1 MVTGRRWM
9 VFGRRWMA
17 AGIGTPWT
25 DQRAVVAALEAGTP
39 LMEAAPFEGR
49 SRFEIMPGG
58 IVGWWLDGRLTAD
71 LTLRHVMDDTVSI
84 QFVQTGGGRRRIT
97 AHGTERH
104 GGGTLYIGLFPAGSR
119 QIRRWRAGRPIR
131 YAAFWVPPAHAAAVL
146 FPDRTGRL
154 PAFTDLLNGGLEAP
168 FGLSVT
174 MTPAMH
180 AVMDALIDGPP
191 RPAALARAYESLKLQ
206 ELMIEAAGVM
216 AAAAGPRRAADGVP
230 ARTRHEMQI
239 ERAADILRR
248 ELADP
253 PGFRDL
259 ARRVGIS
266 HNRLAAGFVARFGC
280 TPHDYGKRHRMQAA
294 RRMIRE
300 GRHGLVDVA
309 ALVGFSGQAAFGRAY
324 TAFFGHPPG
333 ADRRA
338 GVDR

>member
-1 MVTGRRWM
+1 MT
-9 VFGRRWMA
+9 

-25 DQRAVVAALEAGTP
+25 TQRAVVAALEAGVP
-39 LMEAAPFEGR
+39 LMEAAPFTGR
-49 SRFEIMPGG
+49 SRFEIMEGG

-71 LTLRHVMDDTVSI
+71 LILRHVMDDTVSI
-84 QFVQTGGGRRRIT
+84 QFVQSGGGRRRIT
-97 AHGTERH
+97 AHGSERH

-119 QIRRWRAGRPIR
+119 QVRRWRAGRPIR
-131 YAAFWVPPAHAAAVL
+131 YAAFWIPPTHAAVAL
-146 FPDRTGRL
+146 FPHRADRL
-154 PAFTDLLNGGLEAP
+154 PAFTDLLDGRLAAP

-191 RPAALARAYESLKLQ
+191 RPTVLARAYETLKLR

-216 AAAAGPRRAADGVP
+216 AAAAAPRRAADGVP
-230 ARTRHEMQI
+230 AQTRHEMQI
-239 ERAADILRR
+239 ERAAEILRR

-253 PGFRDL
+253 PGFREL

-280 TPHDYGKRHRMQAA
+280 TPHEYGKRQRMQAA
-294 RRMIRE
+294 RRLIRE
-300 GRHGLVDVA
+300 GRHGLIDVA

-324 TAFFGHPPG
+324 AAFFGHPPG
-333 ADRRA
+333 ADRR
-338 GVDR
+338 